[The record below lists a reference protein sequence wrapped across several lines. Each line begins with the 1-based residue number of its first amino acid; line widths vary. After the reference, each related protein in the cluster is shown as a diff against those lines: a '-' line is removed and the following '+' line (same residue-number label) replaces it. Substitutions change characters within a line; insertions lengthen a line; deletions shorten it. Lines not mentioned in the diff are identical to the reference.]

1 MKKIILCCLMAVA
14 ALTVGAAEQN
24 QEKGKKAELK
34 SVVFLTDIDC
44 QHCANKIMT
53 NVPVLGKGIEDVV
66 VDLPTK
72 QVTVTFN
79 PEKNN
84 EENLIKGFSKIRVK
98 AEVLPEEPKAE

>member
-1 MKKIILCCLMAVA
+1 MKKIILCCLMAVM
-14 ALTVGAAEQN
+14 ALAVGAAEQ
-24 QEKGKKAELK
+24 QPEKGKKAELK
-34 SVVFLTDIDC
+34 TVVFVTDIDC

-72 QVTVTFN
+72 EVAVTYN

-84 EENLIKGFSKIRVK
+84 EENLIKGFAKIRVK
-98 AEVLPEEPKAE
+98 AEVKKQEQQ